1 MPISV
6 EPRAADKIHA
16 LVRLLKGR
24 SSEEIRERMYDN
36 PPGTVWWS
44 ACKTELDV
52 RNIQRMATAA
62 VDTSRVLDK
71 MRTSTDH
78 LDKMSEQLL
87 HATEG
92 LAELVK
98 STHQSARR
106 MEIATYAIVGVAIM
120 QVFYM
125 AFQIL
130 GKR

>member
-52 RNIQRMATAA
+52 RNSQRMATAA
-62 VDTSRVLDK
+62 VDTARVLDK

-98 STHQSARR
+98 STHATARR

>member
-1 MPISV
+1 
-6 EPRAADKIHA
+6 
-16 LVRLLKGR
+16 
-24 SSEEIRERMYDN
+24 
-36 PPGTVWWS
+36 
-44 ACKTELDV
+44 
-52 RNIQRMATAA
+52 
-62 VDTSRVLDK
+62 
-71 MRTSTDH
+71 MRTSSDH

-98 STHQSARR
+98 STHASARR

>member
-1 MPISV
+1 MTTSV

-16 LVRLLKGR
+16 LVRLLRGR

-52 RNIQRMATAA
+52 RNSQRMATAA

-71 MRTSTDH
+71 MRSSTEHLDH
-78 LDKMSEQLL
+78 LTEQVL
-87 HATEG
+87 HATQG

-98 STHQSARR
+98 STRESTRR

>member
-52 RNIQRMATAA
+52 RNSQRMATAA

-78 LDKMSEQLL
+78 LDKMSKQLL

>member
-6 EPRAADKIHA
+6 EPRAAEKVHS
-16 LVRLLKGR
+16 LVRLLRSR

-36 PPGTVWWS
+36 PPGTVWWT
-44 ACKTELDV
+44 ACKTELDL
-52 RNIQRMATAA
+52 RNGRSMATAA

-71 MRTSTDH
+71 MRSSTEH
-78 LDKMSEQLL
+78 LDQMSEQLL

-92 LAELVK
+92 LADLVK
-98 STHQSARR
+98 STNQSARR
-106 MEIATYAIVGVAIM
+106 MELATYVIVAVAIM

>member
-52 RNIQRMATAA
+52 RNSHRMATAA
-62 VDTSRVLDK
+62 VDTARVLDK
-71 MRTSTDH
+71 MRASSDH

-98 STHQSARR
+98 STHASARR